1 MFVHLTKVMVVTLR
15 ACEVSAASLFATILS
30 QSFTSGFLQA
40 NVVVLQIHLF
50 FHIFTFVATFM
61 IDFFDDAFYIRF
73 VGQMSYS
80 EPLHRGGLS
89 YFWFCFLD
97 ISISPT
103 CKVNQKNI
111 QFEAEY
117 NIVNI

>member
-30 QSFTSGFLQA
+30 QSFTSGFLQV

-73 VGQMSYS
+73 VGPDELLRAPAQRRTF
-80 EPLHRGGLS
+80 LFLVLLS
-89 YFWFCFLD
+89 
-97 ISISPT
+97 
-103 CKVNQKNI
+103 
-111 QFEAEY
+111 
-117 NIVNI
+117 